1 MIPIKKYLKV
11 STIILLVLL
20 ILINFPLN
28 GKAEESLSISRW
40 LIDSEIK
47 ENGDLMVQEDITFN
61 FNDEFNGVYRD
72 IILTGTEGLE
82 NLQVSEMVK
91 GKKIL
96 YSRVNEAKNGDS
108 NVFMTINNG
117 DSVNIKI
124 FSPSKYEEKAFRLSY
139 IIKNVAVK
147 YKDTGEL
154 YYKFL
159 GKENSTAIGFFA
171 VNIKLPQPKND
182 KVKIFAHGPS
192 NGAIRFKEDNLI
204 RIEVE
209 NISKNNF
216 VEARVLF
223 PTNFIPNSTKVV
235 DNNAYDGII
244 EEELSYI
251 KEIEEKQIRRE
262 RNKSLFNNLS
272 IIIAGIGVVAIAFI
286 FSRLRRD
293 IDIYDTIDHNLYPD
307 DCTPAVATY
316 LTNSGLNTT
325 TIMAT
330 IFDLARKGHLSIED
344 KGEYEKK
351 TNNFKLEKLEKSVNS
366 LLSHESFLL
375 DWLFNEIGDT
385 KTVTTKDIEYYGKKH
400 RTEFGNSYNTWQKKV
415 KKDAKNKGF
424 YDDDGKKLGGLLIAF
439 YIIAF
444 PFSIIAINFGGFYG
458 IVLLFVSVFTF
469 IYGMVII
476 FRKSDYG
483 YIQYKKWQDFKK
495 DLKLRGDTLNVEN
508 LSFPLES
515 ALIYGLALRVNINTL
530 KKFRKLIPKSSM
542 PNHWAYWCY
551 TTGAR
556 GQNSFERSLNKSFS
570 AGSSSTGSGGGFSG
584 GGGGGAGGGGA
595 GGF

>member
-1 MIPIKKYLKV
+1 MNSPI
-11 STIILLVLL
+11 
-20 ILINFPLN
+20 N
-28 GKAEESLSISRW
+28 GKAEKSLSISRW
-40 LIDSEIK
+40 LIDSKVK

-72 IILTGTEGLE
+72 IILKGTEGLK
-82 NLQVSEMVK
+82 NLQVAEMIK
-91 GKKIL
+91 GKETL
-96 YSRVNEAKNGDS
+96 YSHVNEAKNGDS
-108 NVFMTINNG
+108 NVFMTIDDE
-117 DSVNIKI
+117 DSINIRI
-124 FSPSKYEEKAFRLSY
+124 FSPSKHEEKTFRLSY
-139 IIKNVAVK
+139 IIKNVAIK

-159 GKENSTAIGFFA
+159 GEENNTSIDFFA
-171 VNIKLPQPKND
+171 ANIKLPQPKND

-216 VEARVLF
+216 VEARILF
-223 PTNFIPNSTKVV
+223 PTNFIPDSTRVV
-235 DNNAYDGII
+235 DNNAYDNII
-244 EEELSYI
+244 EEELSHI

-272 IIIAGIGVVAIAFI
+272 IIIAGIGVVIIAFI
-286 FSRLRRD
+286 FSKLRRD

-316 LTNSGLNTT
+316 LTNSGLNTN

-330 IFDLARKGHLSIED
+330 IFDLARKGHLSIKD

-351 TNNFKLEKLEKSVNS
+351 INNFKLERLDKSVNS
-366 LLSHESFLL
+366 LLNHEKFLL
-375 DWLFNEIGDT
+375 DWLFNQIGDG

-400 RTEFGNSYNTWQKKV
+400 RAEFSNSYNIWLKEV

-424 YDDDGKKLGGLLIAF
+424 YDDNGKKPGGLLIVF
-439 YIIAF
+439 YILAF
-444 PFSIIAINFGGFYG
+444 PFSIISINFGGFYG
-458 IVLLFVSVFTF
+458 IVLLFVSIFAF
-469 IYGMVII
+469 IYGMIII

-508 LSFPLES
+508 LSFPLET
-515 ALIYGLALRVNINTL
+515 ALIYGLALRVNINAL
-530 KKFRKLIPKSSM
+530 RNFRKLIPESSM
-542 PNHWAYWCY
+542 PNHWAYWYY
-551 TTGAR
+551 TTEAR
-556 GQNSFERSLNKSFS
+556 GQNSFEKSLNRSFS
-570 AGSSSTGSGGGFSG
+570 AGSSSTGSGGRFSG